1 MKRTVSEYD
10 FFQAFRDMNRE
21 NQFSEAGLS
30 ALFDYLE
37 QYEDDTGE
45 EIELD
50 VIALCCDFTEYEDI
64 KEFQADY
71 GDDYQTVEDIEQ
83 STNVIMIDAEAF
95 IIQAF

>member
-1 MKRTVSEYD
+1 MKQTVSEYD
-10 FFQAFRDMNRE
+10 FVQAFRDMNRE

-37 QYEDDTGE
+37 QYEDNTGE

-50 VIALCCDFTEYEDI
+50 VIALCCDFVEYDNI
-64 KEFQADY
+64 AEFQTDY
-71 GDDYQTVEDIEQ
+71 GDEYETVEDIEQ
-83 STNVIMIDAEAF
+83 ATCVIMIDDEAF